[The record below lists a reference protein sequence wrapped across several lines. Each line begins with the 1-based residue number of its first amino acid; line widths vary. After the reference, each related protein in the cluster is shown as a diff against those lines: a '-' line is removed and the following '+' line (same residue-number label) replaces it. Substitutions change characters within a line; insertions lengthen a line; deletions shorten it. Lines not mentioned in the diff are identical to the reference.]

1 MTHKRRDDDTH
12 MLTMEQVSID
22 RFRSDPGEPMPT
34 VKTVIGDPLEA
45 GHEPTAGRFL
55 ETPSLV
61 GPDPV
66 AVKTEV
72 R

>member
-34 VKTVIGDPLEA
+34 VKTVISDPLEA
-45 GHEPTAGRFL
+45 GQEPSADCFV

-61 GPDPV
+61 GPNPM